1 MSEQSFILSL
11 PPPQLY
17 EVIANSEEEARA
29 ILIKEWHRQNM
40 RPILREVPNNGIVG
54 FSTYDD
60 LLRPNSLGELSRCIP
75 NNPDFKEENTNV

>member
-1 MSEQSFILSL
+1 MSEQTFILSL

-17 EVIANSEEEARA
+17 EVAARSEEEARE
-29 ILIKEWHRQNM
+29 ILMEEWHRQNM
-40 RPILREVPNNGIVG
+40 NPVLRDAPNKGIVG

-75 NNPDFKEENTNV
+75 KNPDFKEENTNV